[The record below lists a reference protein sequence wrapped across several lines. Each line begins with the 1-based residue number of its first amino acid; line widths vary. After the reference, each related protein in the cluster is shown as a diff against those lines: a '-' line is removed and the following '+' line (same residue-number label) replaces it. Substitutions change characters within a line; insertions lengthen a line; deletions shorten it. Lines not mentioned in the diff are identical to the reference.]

1 MEWMLKG
8 SLQSAMKEMKS
19 AWKKQ
24 QGTLNIYIHESGS
37 SPADKNLGVGVLDM
51 IWQCAC
57 AAQKPKRILG
67 CIKRNV
73 ATGGGGGFSP
83 STPFS

>member
-24 QGTLNIYIHESGS
+24 QGTLNIYIYETGS
-37 SPADKNLGVGVLDM
+37 SPADKDLGQLVY
-51 IWQCAC
+51 
-57 AAQKPKRILG
+57 
-67 CIKRNV
+67 
-73 ATGGGGGFSP
+73 
-83 STPFS
+83 